1 MYKIGFKI
9 IFSFTRHYPI
19 PAIAISG
26 LFVGSIFHWFSND
39 VDLGHLVWMIV
50 LVVGGAPIVWGTIK
64 GMIHR
69 KFAADI
75 VAMLAILVS
84 IITNDAFPGIVIV
97 IMQSGGKA
105 LEDYAFRHAQNSL
118 EELSKRDPRFAIR
131 KNNGSL
137 DEIDVADVNLDDV
150 LLVRTGDLVP
160 VDGIIKKDQV
170 QIDESALTGEPI
182 IKIKNV
188 GDLVFSGTVNVGDPF
203 EMTAQK
209 TSGESKYAKIVQM
222 VRKAQQEKA
231 PLQRLADRYA
241 VWFTPIVIMVSF
253 MGWIVTQ
260 NATTVLAVLV
270 VATPCPLIFATP
282 TAIISGINRAAKNNI
297 VIKTGSAI
305 EQLGKAKAI
314 LFDKTGTITFGSPK
328 LEKLM
333 PIGDIHFDV
342 LLRKVATVEQMS
354 SHPTAK
360 SVSALANDRFG
371 NISTPENF
379 HEIPGAGV
387 EGDVSGQHVMIGS
400 ENIFT
405 KMDVKLKQDIQ
416 DAKNQIDSN
425 EKMLA
430 FVTIDEA
437 LSGVLIFGD
446 VIRPGVSSMI
456 GRLKNLGIK
465 QSTML
470 TGDNLNNAEDIARK
484 AGITTVYANLL
495 PEQKVA
501 LVKKAKDQFE
511 NVIMVGDGINDAP
524 ALATATTGISMGAKG
539 TAISAETSDV
549 VLLVDDVTRVTDAV
563 EISQHTIKI
572 AKQGIFI
579 GLGASFALMGVASLG
594 YIEPEYGALLQ
605 EVLDVTVIIN
615 ALRAR

>member
-1 MYKIGFKI
+1 MHKIDFKTI
-9 IFSFTRHYPI
+9 LSLTRHYPV

-26 LFVGSIFHWFSND
+26 LFVGSMFHWFSSD

-84 IITNDAFPGIVIV
+84 IITNDAFPGIIIV

-118 EELSKRDPRFAIR
+118 EELSKRAPRFAIR
-131 KNNGSL
+131 KNDGSL

-182 IKIKNV
+182 VKMKNA

-209 TSGESKYAKIVQM
+209 TSGDSKYAKIVQM

-241 VWFTPIVIMVSF
+241 VWFTPVVIMVSLA
-253 MGWIVTQ
+253 GWVVTQ
-260 NATTVLAVLV
+260 NTTTVLAVLV

-328 LEKLM
+328 LEKLI
-333 PIGDIHFDV
+333 PIGDIHFDA

-360 SVSALANDRFG
+360 SVLVLANDRFD

-400 ENIFT
+400 ENVFIKT
-405 KMDVKLKQDIQ
+405 DVKLKQDIQ

-425 EKMLA
+425 GKMLA
-430 FVTIDEA
+430 FVTIDET

-456 GRLKNLGIK
+456 GRLKTLGIK

-470 TGDNLNNAEDIARK
+470 TGDNWNNAEDIARR

-605 EVLDVTVIIN
+605 EVLDVAVILN